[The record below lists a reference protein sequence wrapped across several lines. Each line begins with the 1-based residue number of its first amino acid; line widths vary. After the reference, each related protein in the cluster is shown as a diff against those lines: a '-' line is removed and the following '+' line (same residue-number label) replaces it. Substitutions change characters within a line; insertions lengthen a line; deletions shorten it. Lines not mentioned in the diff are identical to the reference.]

1 MANYVFIAASI
12 DGYIARGDGSIDWL
26 TGHEDPTGG
35 EYGYGA
41 FIESIDAI
49 VMGRRTYETVANLDP
64 WPYPRPVFVLSSTLA
79 PGDVRRPGV
88 RVVSMEPPALVAML
102 KREGYANLYVDGG
115 ATIQGFLRHGL
126 IDELIITR
134 VPVLLGGGVPLFGP
148 LERDVPLSH
157 METIV
162 YPDGLVKSRYRVG
175 R

>member
-1 MANYVFIAASI
+1 
-12 DGYIARGDGSIDWL
+12 
-26 TGHEDPTGG
+26 
-35 EYGYGA
+35 
-41 FIESIDAI
+41 
-49 VMGRRTYETVANLDP
+49 
-64 WPYPRPVFVLSSTLA
+64 
-79 PGDVRRPGV
+79 
-88 RVVSMEPPALVAML
+88 MEPPALVAML

-162 YPDGLVKSRYRVG
+162 YPDGLVKSRYRVE